1 MAMAF
6 WHFDLNEDEDL
17 VVDQKPHWSV
27 LLAPVFQLLL
37 LTVLTVSGIVI
48 LSFLPSWTLFFPLA
62 ALVILICRLGLRIVK
77 YKASHLIITT
87 ERLIHINGAIGRRVR
102 EIPIGQI
109 SNLSYSQKMLDRM
122 LGFGALEVDHS
133 GENGKDIFNHVLR
146 PDRIVRLTSSQ
157 ISRHSSARGIG
168 NSVSP
173 IDELSK
179 LAELRRAGS
188 ITQDEYELAK
198 SRLLNQI

>member
-17 VVDQKPHWSV
+17 VLDLKPHWSV
-27 LLAPVFQLLL
+27 LLVPIFQLLL
-37 LTVLTVSGIVI
+37 LTVLTALGIVI

-62 ALVILICRLGLRIVK
+62 VLVVLICRLGLRIVK
-77 YKASHLIITT
+77 YRASHLIITT
-87 ERLIHINGAIGRRVR
+87 ERLIYINGAIGRRVR

-109 SNLSYSQKMLDRM
+109 SNLSYSQKMLDRI

-133 GENGKDIFNHVLR
+133 GENGKDIFNYVRR

-157 ISRHSSARGIG
+157 ISRHSPARGIG
-168 NSVSP
+168 NSFSP

-179 LAELRRAGS
+179 LAGLRQAGS
-188 ITQDEYELAK
+188 ITQDEYEMAK

>member
-27 LLAPVFQLLL
+27 LLVPVFQLLL
-37 LTVLTVSGIVI
+37 LTVLTVSGVAI
-48 LSFLPSWTLFFPLA
+48 LSFLPSWTLWLPLA
-62 ALVILICRLGLRIVK
+62 VLVILTCRLGLRIVK

-109 SNLSYSQKMLDRM
+109 SNLSYSQRMLDRM

-133 GENGKDIFNHVLR
+133 GENGKDIFNYVRR

-157 ISRHSSARGIG
+157 ISRHSQVRGIG
-168 NSVSP
+168 NSLSP

-179 LAELRRAGS
+179 LAELRQAGS
-188 ITQDEYELAK
+188 ITQDEYDMAK